1 MKNHSSHKRV
11 TTGFLNFCIL
21 HFAFCICLLAA
32 CSRPPQTAA
41 ELFDQMPRRYGG
53 DLRVQGETATR
64 TLNVEVL
71 DLKVRDTHRLEFGRI
86 AYEVSGGDE
95 GAHKGEAP
103 IKGTISAPGGEIV
116 IEDATGEGGGDA
128 FKAGS
133 FQGKLSGDLKT
144 VDAKW
149 KTGFDQSVGFQG
161 KAAR

>member
-1 MKNHSSHKRV
+1 MKNYFSPRRLAAV
-11 TTGFLNFCIL
+11 CL
-21 HFAFCICLLAA
+21 AFCLGLLPA
-32 CSRPPQTAA
+32 CYHAPRTAA
-41 ELFDQMPRRYGG
+41 ELFDQMPRRFGG

-64 TLNVEVL
+64 TLNVELL
-71 DLKVRDTHRLEFGRI
+71 DLKVRDPHLLEFGRI

-95 GAHKGEAP
+95 GARKGEAP
-103 IKGTISAPGGEIV
+103 IKGTISAPGGEIL
-116 IEDATGEGGGDA
+116 IEDAGGAGGGDA
-128 FKAGS
+128 LKPGS

>member
-1 MKNHSSHKRV
+1 MKNHFPRPWLAVRV
-11 TTGFLNFCIL
+11 LAFCIL
-21 HFAFCICLLAA
+21 HFAFCILAA
-32 CSRPPQTAA
+32 CSRGPQTAA

-53 DLRVQGETATR
+53 DLRVQGETVAR

-71 DLKVRDTHRLEFGRI
+71 DLKVRDTHLLEFGRI

-95 GAHKGEAP
+95 GARKGEAP
-103 IKGTISAPGGEIV
+103 IKGTISAPGGEIQ
-116 IEDATGEGGGDA
+116 IEDASGAGGGDA
-128 FKAGS
+128 LKAGS

-149 KTGFDQSVGFQG
+149 KTSFDQAAGFQG